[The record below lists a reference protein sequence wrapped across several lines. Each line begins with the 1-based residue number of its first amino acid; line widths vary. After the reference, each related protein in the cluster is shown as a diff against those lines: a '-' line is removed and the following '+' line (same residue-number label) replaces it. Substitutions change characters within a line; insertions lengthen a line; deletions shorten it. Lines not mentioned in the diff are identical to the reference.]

1 LRATSRRARASY
13 VAFSGVTNAYT
24 YSQLI
29 GQGKLK
35 TVLGYGEAF

>member
-1 LRATSRRARASY
+1 L
-13 VAFSGVTNAYT
+13 FSAVTNAYT
-24 YSQLI
+24 YNQLI

>member
-13 VAFSGVTNAYT
+13 LVFSTVTNAYT
-24 YSQLI
+24 YNQLI
-29 GQGKLK
+29 GQRKLK

>member
-1 LRATSRRARASY
+1 VFS
-13 VAFSGVTNAYT
+13 VATNAYT

-35 TVLGYGEAF
+35 TVLGYGESF